1 MRLMNIMM
9 ILCLLMGFL
18 LLNPNP
24 VAAKELPPVW
34 PCIVYGTVKENGEN
48 VSTDII
54 VSAKMNGIE
63 IASTEVIFYE
73 GDSVYS
79 MIIPGDTS
87 MESDPVKFFIG
98 NEQADQTGTW
108 RSGEN
113 TKLNLTITNEQKY
126 KIFLPLISH

>member
-1 MRLMNIMM
+1 MNIMM

-18 LLNPNP
+18 LLNPNQ

-34 PCIVYGTVKENGEN
+34 PCIIYGTVKENDKN
-48 VSTDII
+48 VSNGII
-54 VSAKMNGIE
+54 VSAKMKGIE

-79 MIIPGDTS
+79 MIIPGDSS
-87 MESDPVKFFIG
+87 MESDFIEFFIG

-108 RSGEN
+108 RSGKN
-113 TKLNLTITNEQKY
+113 TELYLTITNDKEY